1 MEQDER
7 NLLAAKAFKARLI
20 GDKRMASQYEKE
32 LDEMRS
38 GKRKRDRKRKGI
50 TSNLE

>member
-7 NLLAAKAFKARLI
+7 NLLAAKVFRARMN
-20 GDKRMASQYEKE
+20 GDKRTASQYEKE

-38 GKRKRDRKRKGI
+38 GKRKRDRKRR
-50 TSNLE
+50 SFVFVQR

>member
-7 NLLAAKAFKARLI
+7 NLLAAKAFKARMN
-20 GDKRMASQYEKE
+20 GDKRMVSQYEKE